1 MRTYFLAEQRGF
13 EVGDPISVSV
23 VVHGMILDCSNT
35 CEKFFGY
42 RRRDLVMHHV
52 SKLFSELSEVELTQK
67 EEFNQSLVFLCRCGK
82 LFQAQNRVGDSFF
95 CNLNFESPPIH

>member
-1 MRTYFLAEQRGF
+1 M
-13 EVGDPISVSV
+13 GDPISVSV
-23 VVHGMILDCSNT
+23 VVHGMILDCRNT

-82 LFQAQNRVGDSFF
+82 LFQAQNRVSDSFF